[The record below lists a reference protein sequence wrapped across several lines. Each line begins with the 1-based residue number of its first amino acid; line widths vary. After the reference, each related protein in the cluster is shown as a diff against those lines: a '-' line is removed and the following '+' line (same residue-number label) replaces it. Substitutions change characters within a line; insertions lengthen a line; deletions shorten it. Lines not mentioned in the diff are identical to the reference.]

1 MDELH
6 SDRRVLKDPT
16 DQFDFGEE
24 KWGVLFLNRGG
35 PENPD
40 EVEEYLYQL
49 YSDPTIKERP
59 LSILLQKPL
68 ARLLSAHRSEEIARQ
83 FTAIGGSPLLR
94 WTRLIAS
101 NVKRELSKR
110 YPQVEIFAGM
120 RYSEPTIPEELEAAI
135 DEGCRHIIL
144 FSMFPH
150 YSRIITGAVFEPV
163 IDWLE
168 DYEGTVTFSIIEN
181 WAYRDEFVSF
191 LRSRIETAM
200 ELIDK
205 EKSYKMLFVAD
216 GVTEQIIE
224 GDDSYIAQLRKTAS
238 AAGEGYDHILTF
250 QKWDEN
256 DDDVIQPETEAT
268 IMKLAEE
275 GVEQLVIVPVSFV
288 SDHLGTLYHI
298 DIELKKIARV
308 AGIETFVRTESF
320 NDDTSFAAFLA
331 DLIEEKIEED
341 DSD

>member
-1 MDELH
+1 MDELR
-6 SDRRVLKDPT
+6 SDKRVLTKPAE
-16 DQFDFGEE
+16 QFDFGEE

-40 EVEEYLYQL
+40 EVEEFLYQL
-49 YSDPTIKERP
+49 YSDTSINEQP

-68 ARLLSAHRSEEIARQ
+68 AKILSSHRSEEIAKQ

-120 RYSEPTIPEELEAAI
+120 RYSEPTIPDELEAAL

-144 FSMFPH
+144 FSMYPH
-150 YSRIITGAVFEPV
+150 YSKAITGAVFEPV
-163 IDWLE
+163 VDWLD
-168 DYEGTVTFSIIEN
+168 DYDGTVTFSIIDN
-181 WAYRDEFVSF
+181 WAHRPEFISF
-191 LRSRIETAM
+191 LRSRIASAM

-205 EKSYKMLFVAD
+205 SRPYKMLFVAD
-216 GVTEQIIE
+216 SVTEQVIE
-224 GDDSYIAQLRKTAS
+224 DDSSYLTKLRATAS

-250 QKWDEN
+250 QKWDDSE
-256 DDDVIQPETEAT
+256 DIVSPDTEAT
-268 IMKLAEE
+268 IAQLAAQ
-275 GVEQLVIVPVSFV
+275 GIEQLVIVPVSFV

-298 DIELKKIARV
+298 DIELKRVARK

-320 NDDTSFAAFLA
+320 NDDIPFAAFLA
-331 DLIEEKIEED
+331 DLIEEKTAED
-341 DSD
+341 ESV

>member
-1 MDELH
+1 MDELL
-6 SDRRVLKDPT
+6 SDKRVLTNPAKH
-16 DQFDFGEE
+16 FDFGEE

-49 YSDPTIKERP
+49 YSDPSVKERP

-68 ARLLSAHRSEEIARQ
+68 ARLLSSHRSEEVEKQ
-83 FTAIGGSPLLR
+83 YSAIGGSPLLR

-144 FSMFPH
+144 VSMFPH
-150 YSRIITGAVFEPV
+150 FSKIVTGAVFEPV
-163 IDWLE
+163 IDWLD
-168 DYEGTVTFSIIEN
+168 DYEGTVTFSTIEH
-181 WAYRDEFVSF
+181 WAQREEFVSF
-191 LRSRIETAM
+191 LRNRIQTAM
-200 ELIDK
+200 ELIDPSR
-205 EKSYKMLFVAD
+205 SYKMLFVAD
-216 GVTEQIIE
+216 GVTEQVLE
-224 GDDSYIAQLRKTAS
+224 DDSPYLEQLKTTATK
-238 AAGEGYDHILTF
+238 AGEGYDHILTF
-250 QKWDEN
+250 QKWDEGE
-256 DDDVIQPETEAT
+256 DVIAPETEST
-268 IMKLAEE
+268 IVELAKE
-275 GVEQLVIVPVSFV
+275 GIEQLVIVPVSFV

-298 DIELKKIARV
+298 DIDLKRV
-308 AGIETFVRTESF
+308 AQKAGIETFVRTESF
-320 NDDTSFAAFLA
+320 NDDIPFAAFVA

-341 DSD
+341 VSD